1 MTEIVL
7 ASINGRCRIFIY
19 GGQLPTALLLFI
31 MSENKK
37 GSEQIMFLKKNT
49 DTEKYN
55 KLLKNE
61 NEALTYRISQLE
73 KERDC
78 AVEDKQRAIELLE
91 KYKTE
96 YESLIDDLK
105 KSIEKQKNVEQ
116 IMDKIIEDCKKE
128 LEKSIKHSKR
138 HKS

>member
-1 MTEIVL
+1 MFFNRN
-7 ASINGRCRIFIY
+7 IN
-19 GGQLPTALLLFI
+19 T
-31 MSENKK
+31 N
-37 GSEQIMFLKKNT
+37 
-49 DTEKYN
+49 KYN
-55 KLLKNE
+55 TLLEKE
-61 NEALTYRISQLE
+61 NETLKYRISQLE

-78 AVEDKQRAIELLE
+78 AVEDKQRAVELLE